1 MKVLIVDDNQEILF
15 LTRMILEE
23 EGFEVR
29 SARDGEEGFRVF
41 LGFNP
46 DLIITDIEMPG
57 ANGIELM
64 KQIRQLNPFTRN
76 IYISGDL
83 QSYRSL
89 LEEEK
94 GKYPVIVLEKPFS
107 KDELLESVFEV
118 TT

>member
-1 MKVLIVDDNQEILF
+1 
-15 LTRMILEE
+15 
-23 EGFEVR
+23 
-29 SARDGEEGFRVF
+29 
-41 LGFNP
+41 LGLDP
-46 DLIITDIEMPG
+46 
-57 ANGIELM
+57 
-64 KQIRQLNPFTRN
+64 RN

-107 KDELLESVFEV
+107 KDELMESVFEV